1 MIIRDRLVADGGWIE
16 RKGVATFNL
25 YLAPTI
31 EPGNAVEA
39 GPWLDH
45 ARKIFGNDVE
55 YALDWFAH
63 RVQRP
68 ADKPS
73 CALVLVGD
81 QGIGKDTLLEPV
93 KRTVGS
99 WNFQEVSP
107 QQIMGRFNSYVRSVI
122 LRVSEAHDLGE
133 VNRYTF
139 HDKMKTLIAAPP
151 DVLRCDEKN
160 LREHAVFNCAG
171 VIYTTNYRTDC
182 LYLTPDDRRHY
193 VLSSPL
199 KKENFDSS
207 YFKTLWKWYDG
218 GGDRHVAA
226 FLAERDISKFDPKAP
241 PPKTRAFWDI
251 VDANRAPEDIELAD
265 AIDKIG
271 SPRATTLDHITKA
284 SSDLWQYLQDR
295 RNRRAIPHRMER
307 AGYVSVRNND
317 AQDGLWKI
325 NGRRQVI
332 YARAELSP
340 AGQLAAA
347 RTLVNP
353 QPGSGSNQYNQ

>member
-1 MIIRDRLVADGGWIE
+1 
-16 RKGVATFNL
+16 
-25 YLAPTI
+25 
-31 EPGNAVEA
+31 
-39 GPWLDH
+39 
-45 ARKIFGNDVE
+45 
-55 YALDWFAH
+55 
-63 RVQRP
+63 
-68 ADKPS
+68 
-73 CALVLVGD
+73 VLIGD
-81 QGIGKDTLLEPV
+81 PGIGKDTLLEPV
-93 KRTVGS
+93 KRAVGN